1 MASGSEVEKTVR
13 TIYSL
18 DIIDGEEIIF
28 EIRGNGFL
36 YNMVRIIVG
45 TLLDIGYGKEKPE
58 YVKEILNS
66 MDRNMAGKTV
76 PAKGLCLVSV
86 KYLS

>member
-1 MASGSEVEKTVR
+1 
-13 TIYSL
+13 
-18 DIIDGEEIIF
+18 
-28 EIRGNGFL
+28 
-36 YNMVRIIVG
+36 MVRIIVG

-58 YVKEILNS
+58 YVQEILNS